1 MVHERHLLRGFVRR
15 VKVGLVEDEVE
26 AIDKAL
32 YAALQLDEFGVVLW
46 DVLIQTML
54 KIFRMISMKWGSI
67 PGSTEVH

>member
-1 MVHERHLLRGFVRR
+1 VVHEGHLLRGFVRR

-54 KIFRMISMKWGSI
+54 EVFRVI
-67 PGSTEVH
+67 